1 MASNLVRSLTV
12 GAGLVSL
19 WLAPVGTSGTTVSVP
34 PGGDL
39 QKALNAARPGDTIEL
54 AAGATYTGHFV
65 LPVGP
70 ARDSYITLRTL
81 PDPRLPAPGGR
92 IQPRD
97 APQLAKLSS
106 PDGQPA
112 LRTGSGAHHWRVELL
127 EFPATAEPGGT
138 IIALGDGSDAQSQL
152 SQVPHDLILDRVF
165 VHGAPGAGQRRG
177 VALNSA
183 STTVT
188 GCYISEIKSVGADSQ
203 AIAGW
208 NGPGP
213 YTITNNYL
221 EAAGENM
228 MFGGADPSIQNLVP
242 QDITIKGNTLSR
254 PVAWRGQRWEIK
266 NILELKNA
274 RRVTITDNLLENN
287 WQAAQAGFAVLF
299 TVRNQE
305 GRCPWCRVE
314 EVLFERNVVQHSA
327 GGVSILGRDDN
338 QPSEQTRAIEIR
350 HNLFVDID
358 NQHWGGNGY
367 FLLITGG
374 PREIVVDHNTII
386 QEHASGIV
394 QVEGPP
400 VIGFGFTNNIVRHGA
415 YGIMGRDHAFGND
428 TITTFFPAARVANNV
443 IADGDAGRYPRG
455 NNFPAT
461 QEFRRQFSA
470 YDAGDFRLTPSSAW
484 NNGGTQGSALGADAA
499 VVSRRR

>member
-1 MASNLVRSLTV
+1 MASNLVRSLTI

-39 QKALNAARPGDTIEL
+39 QKALNAARPGDMIEL
-54 AAGATYTGHFV
+54 APGATYTGHFV
-65 LPVGP
+65 LPAGR
-70 ARDSYITLRTL
+70 AGDSYITLRTVL
-81 PDPRLPAPGGR
+81 DPRLPVPDGR
-92 IQPRD
+92 IQPGD
-97 APQLAKLSS
+97 APHLAKLSS

-112 LRTGSGAHHWRVELL
+112 LRTSPGAHHWRVELL

-138 IIALGDGSDAQSQL
+138 IIALGDGSGAQTQL
-152 SQVPHDLILDRVF
+152 AQVPHDLILDRVF

-183 STTVT
+183 STTIT
-188 GCYISEIKSVGADSQ
+188 GCHISEIKSIGFDSQ

-213 YTITNNYL
+213 YTIANNYL
-221 EAAGENM
+221 EAAGENL
-228 MFGGADPSIQNLVP
+228 MFGGADPAIQDLVP
-242 QDITIKGNTLSR
+242 QDITIKGNTMSR

-266 NILELKNA
+266 NVLELKNA

-299 TVRNQE
+299 TVRNQD

-314 EVLFERNVVQHSA
+314 DVLFERNVVQHSA

-338 QPSEQTRAIEIR
+338 RPSEQTRAIEIR

-428 TITTFFPAARVANNV
+428 TITAFFPAARFANNV
-443 IADGDAGRYPRG
+443 IADGDAGRYPGG
-455 NNFPAT
+455 NSFPAT
-461 QEFRRQFSA
+461 QEFRRQFA
-470 YDAGDFRLTPSSAW
+470 GYDAGDFRLMPSSAW
-484 NNGGTQGSALGADAA
+484 NKGGTQASALGADAA